1 MIFQR
6 ALRRELFST
15 AGAVFTVLFT
25 ITITNVLI
33 RILGQAAGGKI
44 APADVVAMIGFAV
57 LGYMP
62 ILLQVT
68 GFISVLW
75 VLARSYQ
82 DSEMVV
88 WFSAGQSLTRW
99 IHPVLVF
106 GMPIVILTA
115 VLSFFVTPWSSR
127 QNAEFKERFER
138 TEDVANIQPGS
149 FHESASVDRIYLVEE
164 NPKDPSKLKN
174 VFVNT
179 NQNGKTSVIVS
190 REGAEETDAKGDKYL
205 VLSNGRRYDG
215 VPNQAE
221 FEMMEFEHYKIFMT
235 HQEPS
240 LMATQSPESLPTGV
254 LLANL
259 NPFNL
264 SELLW
269 RIALPVM
276 SFTLLLL
283 AIPLSFV
290 NPRGGKSSNLA
301 FALLLWVTYENLVKI
316 VEEMTKQG
324 RLPFMLAWWPVH
336 AGVLLLI
343 VFLFL
348 WRLKMNSRYHPQAI
362 VGSLKRLFFIRKRA
376 CK

>member
-44 APADVVAMIGFAV
+44 ASTDVVAMIGFAV

-68 GFISVLW
+68 GFVAVLW

-88 WFSAGQSLTRW
+88 WFSAGLSLSRW
-99 IHPVLVF
+99 IRPVLVF
-106 GMPIVILTA
+106 GIPIVFLTA
-115 VLSFFVTPWSSR
+115 ILSFFVTPWASR
-127 QNAEFKERFER
+127 QNAEFKERFEKS
-138 TEDVANIQPGS
+138 EEVANVQPGK
-149 FHESASVDRIYLVEE
+149 FHESPSIDRVYLVEA
-164 NPKDPSKLKN
+164 NDKDPSKVKN

-179 NQNGKTSVIVS
+179 MQNGKNSVIVS
-190 REGAEETDAKGDKYL
+190 KEGTEETDAKGDKYL
-205 VLSNGRRYDG
+205 VLSKGRRYDG
-215 VPNQAE
+215 VPNQSD
-221 FEMMEFEHYKIFMT
+221 FELMEFERYKIFMT
-235 HQEPS
+235 HQAPS
-240 LMATQSPESLPTGV
+240 LMDTQSAESLPTEV

-259 NPFNL
+259 NSFNL

-276 SFTLLLL
+276 SLTLMLL

-290 NPRGGKSSNLA
+290 NPRGGRSFNVA
-301 FALLLWVTYENLVKI
+301 FALLLWITYENLIKV
-316 VEEMTKQG
+316 VQEMTKQG
-324 RLPFMLAWWPVH
+324 RLSFMLAWWPIH
-336 AGVLLLI
+336 AVVILLI
-343 VFLFL
+343 VFLFS
-348 WRLKMNSRYHPQAI
+348 WRLKMNSPYHPLVLWSAI
-362 VGSLKRLFFIRKRA
+362 KRVALHRHAK
-376 CK
+376 K

>member
-44 APADVVAMIGFAV
+44 ASTDVVAMIGFAV

-88 WFSAGQSLTRW
+88 WFSAGLSLSRW
-99 IHPVLVF
+99 IRPVLVF
-106 GMPIVILTA
+106 GIPIVILTA
-115 VLSFFVTPWSSR
+115 WLSFFVSPWASR
-127 QNAEFKERFER
+127 QNAEFKERFEK
-138 TEDVANIQPGS
+138 TEDVANVQPGK
-149 FHESASVDRIYLVEE
+149 FHENATIDRIYSVDE
-164 NPKDPSKLKN
+164 NPVDPSKVRN

-190 REGAEETDAKGDKYL
+190 KEGTEETEANGDKFL
-205 VLSNGRRYDG
+205 VLSKGRRYDG
-215 VPNQAE
+215 VPNQAD
-221 FEMMEFEHYKIFMT
+221 FELMEFERYKIFMT

-240 LMATQSPESLPTGV
+240 LMETQSAESLPTEL

-259 NPFNL
+259 NAFNL

-290 NPRGGKSSNLA
+290 NPRGGRSANVI
-301 FALLLWVTYENLVKI
+301 FALLLWITYENLVK
-316 VEEMTKQG
+316 VVQEMTKQG

-336 AGVLLLI
+336 VFVLILVI
-343 VFLFL
+343 FLFS
-348 WRLKMNSRYHPQAI
+348 WRLKMNSVYHPLAMWAW
-362 VGSLKRLFFIRKRA
+362 VKRA
-376 CK
+376 CLKRRVEK

>member
-44 APADVVAMIGFAV
+44 ASADVVAMIGFAV

-68 GFISVLW
+68 GFIAVLW

-88 WFSAGQSLTRW
+88 WFSAGLSLSRW
-99 IHPVLVF
+99 IRPVLTF
-106 GMPIVILTA
+106 GMPIVVLTGL
-115 VLSFFVTPWSSR
+115 LSFFVTPWASR
-127 QNAEFKERFER
+127 QNAEFKARFEKS
-138 TEDVANIQPGS
+138 EDVANIQPGK
-149 FHESASVDRIYLVEE
+149 FHESASVDRIFLVEG
-164 NPKDPSKLKN
+164 NPNDPSKVKN

-190 REGAEETDAKGDKYL
+190 KEGAEETDAKGDKYL
-205 VLSNGRRYDG
+205 VLSKGRRYDG
-215 VPNQAE
+215 MPNQSE
-221 FEMMEFEHYKIFMT
+221 FELMEFERYKIFLT

-240 LMATQSPESLPTGV
+240 LMDTQSAESLPTEV

-290 NPRGGKSSNLA
+290 NPRGGRSANVA
-301 FALLLWVTYENLVKI
+301 FALLLWITYDNLVKV

-324 RLPFMLAWWPVH
+324 RLSFMLAWWPVH
-336 AGVLLLI
+336 LVVIILI
-343 VFLFL
+343 VFLFS
-348 WRLKMNSRYHPQAI
+348 WRLKMNSPYHPQAI
-362 VGSLKRLFFIRKRA
+362 WGSIKRLCLRRQVGK
-376 CK
+376 

>member
-44 APADVVAMIGFAV
+44 ASADVVAMIGFAV

-88 WFSAGQSLTRW
+88 WFSAGLSLSRW
-99 IHPVLVF
+99 IRPVLVF
-106 GMPIVILTA
+106 GIPIVILTGL
-115 VLSFFVTPWSSR
+115 LSFFVSPWASR
-127 QNAEFKERFER
+127 QNAEFKERFEKS
-138 TEDVANIQPGS
+138 EDVATVQPGK
-149 FHESASVDRIYLVEE
+149 FHENATIDRIYSVDE
-164 NPKDPSKLKN
+164 NPVDPSKVRN

-190 REGAEETDAKGDKYL
+190 KEGTEETDANGDKFL
-205 VLSNGRRYDG
+205 VLTKGRRYDG
-215 VPNQAE
+215 VANQAD
-221 FEMMEFEHYKIFMT
+221 FELMEFERYKIFMT

-240 LMATQSPESLPTGV
+240 LMEAQSAESLPTEL

-259 NPFNL
+259 NAFNL

-290 NPRGGKSSNLA
+290 NPRGGRSANVI
-301 FALLLWVTYENLVKI
+301 FALLLWITYENLVK
-316 VEEMTKQG
+316 VVQEMTKQG
-324 RLPFMLAWWPVH
+324 RLPFMFAWWPVH
-336 AGVLLLI
+336 VFVLILVI
-343 VFLFL
+343 FLFS
-348 WRLKMNSRYHPQAI
+348 WRLKMNSVYHPLAMWAW
-362 VGSLKRLFFIRKRA
+362 VKRA
-376 CK
+376 CLKRRV

>member
-15 AGAVFTVLFT
+15 AGAVFTVLLT

-44 APADVVAMIGFAV
+44 AYGDVVAMIGFAV

-68 GFISVLW
+68 GFVAVLW

-88 WFSAGQSLTRW
+88 WFSAGLSLSRW
-99 IHPVLVF
+99 IRPVLVF
-106 GMPIVILTA
+106 GMPIVIATA
-115 VLSFFVTPWSSR
+115 ILSFFVTPWASR
-127 QNAEFKERFER
+127 QNAEFKERFEKN
-138 TEDVANIQPGS
+138 EDVANVERGK
-149 FHESASVDRIYLVEE
+149 FHESATIDRVYLVEA
-164 NPKDPSKLKN
+164 NDKDPGKVKN
-174 VFVNT
+174 VFINT
-179 NQNGKTSVIVS
+179 TQNGKNSVIVS
-190 REGAEETDAKGDKYL
+190 KEGSEETDAKGDKYL
-205 VLSNGRRYDG
+205 VLSKGRRYDG
-215 VPNQAE
+215 VPNQSD
-221 FEMMEFEHYKIFMT
+221 FELMEFERYKIFIA
-235 HQEPS
+235 HQAPT
-240 LMATQSPESLPTGV
+240 LMDTQSAESLPIEV
-254 LLANL
+254 LLTNL

-269 RIALPVM
+269 RIALPAM

-290 NPRGGKSSNLA
+290 NPRGGRSFNVA
-301 FALLLWVTYENLVKI
+301 FALLLWITYENLIKI

-324 RLPFMLAWWPVH
+324 RISFMLAWWPVH
-336 AGVLLLI
+336 ALVLLLI
-343 VFLFL
+343 AFLFS
-348 WRLKMNSRYHPQAI
+348 WRLTMNSPYHPLVFWSAI
-362 VGSLKRLFFIRKRA
+362 KRVALRRHAEK
-376 CK
+376 